1 LCYVVALMG
10 LMRFSYLVV
19 YFLVGFTG
27 GELLAQGSADND
39 GDGMSDAYEVANGL
53 NASEDDRFE
62 DADGDGYPNLAE
74 YKKGTLSNEPTG
86 LTPDVIVPDDFPTIS
101 AALASLTVED
111 GVILVRAKTNLA
123 PYVECIDNTGLDAK
137 RVFIIAEETDAFRT
151 VIQLPAN
158 DADDF
163 VIASSRDLYLSGF
176 RIIASRE
183 GATPRTAVKVVG
195 DGTHAVVRCVTQGGL
210 HGVHSIALTR
220 SKLDVVG
227 CLIQEGLVAGIQMNN
242 EHQARIN
249 FSTIAGFTAAGGAG
263 SGVGIKTVG
272 ADGNSSISVTN
283 SILWN
288 AGIESEV
295 HDTPE
300 DDQIASVSIKYSDVR
315 GIDLSVPNVNLNQN
329 VTPGLAQG
337 MLAGGSVCI
346 DAASLTESDPP
357 ALNIDIRGRARVI
370 GSYPDIGAHEFD
382 EEDVEE
388 DLDGDGVPDGR
399 ELYVT
404 GSLFYQADS
413 DGDGTNDG
421 ADASPMN
428 EAITQLDV
436 VITKP
441 VAN

>member
-1 LCYVVALMG
+1 MT
-10 LMRFSYLVV
+10 S
-19 YFLVGFTG
+19 
-27 GELLAQGSADND
+27 ELLAQGATDSD
-39 GDGMSDAYEVANGL
+39 GDGISDDYEVANGL
-53 NASEDDRFE
+53 NALEDDRFE

-86 LTPDVIVPDDFPTIS
+86 LTPDVIVPDDFPSIS

-163 VIASSRDLYLSGF
+163 VIASSRDLYISGF
-176 RIIASRE
+176 RIVASRE
-183 GATPRTAVKVVG
+183 GAAPRAAIKLVG
-195 DGTHAVVRCVTQGGL
+195 DGVHAVVRCATQGGL
-210 HGVHSIALTR
+210 HGIHSVALTK

-227 CLIQEGLVAGIQMNN
+227 CLIQNGLTAGIQMTN
-242 EHQARIN
+242 EHEARVA
-249 FSTIAGFTAAGGAG
+249 FSTVTGFTATSAGT
-263 SGVGIKTVG
+263 GVGIKTVG
-272 ADGNSSISVTN
+272 VDQDTSISVTN

-295 HDTPE
+295 HDTSE

-315 GIDLSVPNVNLNQN
+315 GIELSIPNVNLNQN
-329 VTPGLAQG
+329 VTPGLVQG
-337 MLAGGSVCI
+337 MLAYGSACI

-370 GSYPDIGAHEFD
+370 GSYPDVGAHEFD

-388 DLDGDGVPDGR
+388 DLDGDGVPDSR

-421 ADASPMN
+421 TDASPMN
-428 EAITQLDV
+428 EAVTQLHI